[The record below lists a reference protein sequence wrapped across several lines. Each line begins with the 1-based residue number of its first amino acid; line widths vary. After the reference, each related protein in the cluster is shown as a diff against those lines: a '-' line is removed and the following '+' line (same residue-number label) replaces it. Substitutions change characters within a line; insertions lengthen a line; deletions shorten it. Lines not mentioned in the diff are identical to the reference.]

1 MQAFISHESPR
12 SLTAGVSLTERCSL
26 SNAILFCR
34 VGRRLTTRSQ
44 TIVIILDFV
53 LLNERS
59 SSNAGGQVEKSRSRM
74 QTDNSSSNLVET
86 IIQAEGV
93 KSTSAKCEIFK
104 SPKLR
109 AVTRI
114 GAKSHPGLLWRPR

>member
-26 SNAILFCR
+26 SNAILFRR
-34 VGRRLTTRSQ
+34 VGRRLTTRLQ

-59 SSNAGGQVEKSRSRM
+59 SSNAGGKVENSRIENANARIY
-74 QTDNSSSNLVET
+74 SNLIET
-86 IIQAEGV
+86 IIQAEEV
-93 KSTSAKCEIFK
+93 KFHICEM
-104 SPKLR
+104 
-109 AVTRI
+109 RI
-114 GAKSHPGLLWRPR
+114 I